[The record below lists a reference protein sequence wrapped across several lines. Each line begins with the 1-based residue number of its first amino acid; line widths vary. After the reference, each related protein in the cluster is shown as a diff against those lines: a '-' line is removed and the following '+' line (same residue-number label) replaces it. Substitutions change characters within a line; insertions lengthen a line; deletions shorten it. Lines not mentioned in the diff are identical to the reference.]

1 MKENMYWDIVKSE
14 SELKK
19 DGVQWYYYNSDGV
32 CIAEEFKKHGSKK
45 EDKCNTIGMTQKQI

>member
-19 DGVQWYYYNSDGV
+19 DGVQWYYYNSDGI
-32 CIAEEFKKHGSKK
+32 CIAEEFKPNKEKK
-45 EDKCNTIGMTQKQI
+45 SCNTIGMTQKQT